1 MQSRRHYSFPRTVWW
16 SIRFLIGPFV
26 YGAVILGVYVALG
39 RPEAMVVPFSVVSML
54 GVVVAFFVG
63 FKNNASYG
71 RLWEARKIWG
81 AIVNVSRAWA
91 ITVQGFVTDEYVQ
104 QPVDDQELQ
113 ALHRD
118 LILRH
123 VAWLAALRHHL
134 RRRQTWE
141 HAGRSDDAYIRSL
154 CHECKTPMEKDLALF
169 LDGDEVDA
177 VTRRTNRATHLLAH
191 QAYQLRDLKRKGFID
206 NWRHMELQKLL
217 HKMFDEQGK
226 SERIKNFPFPRQY
239 ASFTLY
245 SVWVLAAVLPFG
257 LLDVF
262 NDLAT
267 LHQLWLLIPCGA
279 VVSWLFFTAELIG
292 DYSENPFEGLWND
305 IPITSLSRTIE
316 IDLKELL
323 DEPNLPE
330 PIGPGYL
337 GLVN

>member
-1 MQSRRHYSFPRTVWW
+1 MQSRRHYSFPQTVWW
-16 SIRFLIGPFV
+16 SFRFLTGSLLYASSV
-26 YGAVILGVYVALG
+26 VGAYVLLG
-39 RPEAMVVPFSVVSML
+39 RPEIMVVPFSVVSML

-63 FKNNASYG
+63 FKNNSSYD

-81 AIVNVSRAWA
+81 AIVNVSRSWA
-91 ITVQGFVTDEYVQ
+91 ITVQGFVTDEFVERE
-104 QPVDDQELQ
+104 VDDGEVR

-118 LILRH
+118 LVMRH

-141 HAGRSDDAYIRSL
+141 HTGRSDDMYIRSL
-154 CHECKTPMEKDLALF
+154 CHECKTPMESDMALF
-169 LDGDEVDA
+169 IEQSEVDQVSA
-177 VTRRTNRATHLLAH
+177 RTNRATHLLANQSH
-191 QAYQLRDLKRKGFID
+191 RLRDLKRQGFID

-245 SVWVLAAVLPFG
+245 SVWILSSVLPFG
-257 LLDVF
+257 LIDVF
-262 NDLAT
+262 TGMAVGYI
-267 LHQLWLLIPCGA
+267 WMAVPCA
-279 VVSWLFFTAELIG
+279 AIVTWLFFTAELIG

-305 IPITSLSRTIE
+305 VPITSLSRTIE
-316 IDLKELL
+316 IDLKELI
-323 DEPNLPE
+323 DEAEIPAA
-330 PIGPGYL
+330 IGPGEL